1 MPKPEIRLIAFDLDG
16 TVLNTDKAITPR
28 TRAALDAAQ
37 KKGVFLL
44 PATGRTLANMQC
56 CTDLPGRHLALTS
69 NGAAIWDMGAAPAA
83 AVFSRWGENRGAA
96 EGLLP
101 PDAAC
106 LAAQPLPRA
115 TALAVLDALAPF
127 LPGNLKAFV
136 HGRSVSEAP
145 SYAWEQAHGSA
156 GFHPGPGL
164 TTVVESL
171 PAYAAAHSGE
181 VEKICMFFRDADTLA
196 AARRAL
202 AAVPDIEVVQGA
214 PDNLE
219 VTAPGVDKGSG
230 LVLACRVLGIPPENV
245 LAIGDSENDWAL
257 LRAAGVSVAMANATP
272 ETKALAQ
279 YITAADNDHD
289 GVAEAIEAFVPF

>member
-1 MPKPEIRLIAFDLDG
+1 MRSCGPQIG
-16 TVLNTDKAITPR
+16 PR
-28 TRAALDAAQ
+28 TLEA
-37 KKGVFLL
+37 V
-44 PATGRTLANMQC
+44 TL
-56 CTDLPGRHLALTS
+56 
-69 NGAAIWDMGAAPAA
+69 GADIIDN
-83 AVFSRWGENRGAA
+83 E
-96 EGLLP
+96 
-101 PDAAC
+101 
-106 LAAQPLPRA
+106 
-115 TALAVLDALAPF
+115 
-127 LPGNLKAFV
+127 
-136 HGRSVSEAP
+136 
-145 SYAWEQAHGSA
+145 
-156 GFHPGPGL
+156 
-164 TTVVESL
+164 
-171 PAYAAAHSGE
+171 
-181 VEKICMFFRDADTLA
+181 DTLA